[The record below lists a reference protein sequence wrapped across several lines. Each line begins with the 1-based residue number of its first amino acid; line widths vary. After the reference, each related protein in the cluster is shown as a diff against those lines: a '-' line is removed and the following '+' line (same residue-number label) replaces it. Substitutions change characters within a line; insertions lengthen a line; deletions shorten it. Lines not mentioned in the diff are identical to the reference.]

1 MKNAKVLVAALAS
14 LIGSLAVAQTDHDNI
29 DRGRPLSF
37 DDAEAVATGSR
48 AIEFGLNIDFLR
60 GRRLGFAAPFE
71 FIWGAFPDTQVEI
84 GTAALFG
91 SRPGGKTGF
100 DLEGIDLGILH
111 SFRREVNNSPAL
123 ALKAEALVPTNRGES
138 EHFRLTGIMS
148 KTARQYDRLHLNVDV
163 EFIPRAPGGENK
175 TRLGAVLGYT
185 TPIGY
190 PRHFDT
196 TALAEVVVRQPQ
208 GIGGNLVTAL
218 GFGIRRQMNP
228 TSVFDLGVQAELSGR
243 DKVPFR
249 LIAGYST
256 SF

>member
-1 MKNAKVLVAALAS
+1 MKHRKVIAAALTA
-14 LIGSLAVAQTDHDNI
+14 LLGSLAAAQTDHDNI

-37 DDAEAVATGSR
+37 DDAETVATGSR
-48 AIEFGLNIDFLR
+48 AIEFGLNVDFLR
-60 GRRLGFAAPFE
+60 GRRIGFGTPFE

-91 SRPGGKTGF
+91 SRPGGNGF
-100 DLEGIDLGILH
+100 ELEGIDLGVMH

-123 ALKAEALVPTNRGES
+123 AIKAEALLPTKRGES
-138 EHFRLTGIMS
+138 EHFRLTGIVS
-148 KTARQYDRLHLNVDV
+148 KTARQYDRFHLNVDA

-185 TPIGY
+185 TPVGY

-208 GIGGNLVTAL
+208 YARGNLVTGL
-218 GFGIRRQMNP
+218 GIGIRRQMSP
-228 TSVFDLGVQAELSGR
+228 VAVFDIGVQTELSGR
-243 DKVPFR
+243 DRVPLR
-249 LIAGYST
+249 LIVGYST